1 MVLGTLRQVINVLA
15 LSLVLLST
23 PAIASIGSIT
33 DFKGG
38 GAIKRAAASKPAAK
52 GAPIEKMDTVSTNS
66 QGKFKITFIDSTTV
80 SITENSKLVIDD
92 FVFDNTAKNK
102 GKLGLKVALG
112 TVRYASGGV
121 AHGNPG
127 GVNIRTPTAT
137 IGVRG
142 TDFIMSVDEAG
153 RSMVVLLPNCFDD
166 KDITKINFDCPT
178 GEIEIVTA
186 AGTVTLNQPFTASV
200 VENNAQPPSPPAK
213 VDLTLK
219 QLDNSLQI
227 AAPPSDTGDSLIS
240 RSRRDN
246 KKATNPSAAAAA
258 DNADPDVGLKENVEQ
273 VASVIIRQATQ
284 EELVVVYREFNE
296 GTEPKETVY
305 TKVSP
310 AFKKQLQVGWYVSSL
325 SDAKLQSADI
335 YLPKDTRAQ
344 VILVQDG
351 VVDSFNFAD
360 HKWPTSGTG
369 MPNGN
374 ITVIQRTGAK

>member
-344 VILVQDG
+344 IILVQDG

-374 ITVIQRTGAK
+374 ITLIQRTGAK

>member
-1 MVLGTLRQVINVLA
+1 MVFGTLKQVINVLA
-15 LSLVLLST
+15 LSLILLST
-23 PAIASIGSIT
+23 PAMASIGSIT

-38 GAIKRAAASKPAAK
+38 GAIKRAAATKPAAK
-52 GAPIEKMDTVSTNS
+52 GSPIEKNDTVTTNS
-66 QGKFKITFIDSTTV
+66 QGKFKITFVDSTTV

-92 FVFDNTAKNK
+92 FVFDGGAKNK
-102 GKLGLKVALG
+102 GRLGLKVALG

-121 AHGNPG
+121 AHGNPK

-166 KDITKINFDCPT
+166 KDITKINFECPT
-178 GEIEIVTA
+178 GEIEIITA

-200 VENNAQPPSPPAK
+200 VESNSQPPSPPAK

-227 AAPPSDTGDSLIS
+227 SAPTSDSGDNLVN
-240 RSRRDN
+240 RSRKDN
-246 KKATNPSAAAAA
+246 KRATNPSAAASDA
-258 DNADPDVGLKENVEQ
+258 NAEPDLGLNESAEQ
-273 VASVIIRQATQ
+273 VASVLIRQATP
-284 EELVVVYREFNE
+284 EELVVVYREFNNGE
-296 GTEPKETVY
+296 APKETIY

-335 YLPKDTRAQ
+335 YLPKDTRVQ
-344 VILVQDG
+344 VIVVQDG
-351 VVDSFNFAD
+351 TVDSFNFAD
-360 HKWPTSGTG
+360 HKWPTSGSG

>member
-246 KKATNPSAAAAA
+246 KKATNPSAAAAS

-284 EELVVVYREFNE
+284 EELVVVYREFND